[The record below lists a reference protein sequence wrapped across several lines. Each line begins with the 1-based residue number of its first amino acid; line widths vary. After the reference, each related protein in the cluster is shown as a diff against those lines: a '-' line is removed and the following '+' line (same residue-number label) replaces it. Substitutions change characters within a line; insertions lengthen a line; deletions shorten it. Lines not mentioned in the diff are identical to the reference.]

1 MKAPGVSVSE
11 TEEPFEEYAQRMESK
26 DAIVATEWSFL
37 LSLPA
42 EVLQNILFHMDH
54 ATYFTCLLSCKTV
67 FEAAQSRRIVLH
79 HLNRMLGLRLG
90 FEHLDSLNLFESFRR
105 RAAKSMVAAGVLAD
119 ITTYAPSDDLTNISR
134 TVISPGRPTLMAT
147 AHDHG
152 EANIYELGKKMVR
165 FKAELRTETYFDE
178 HLQLGYHMEIVKMA
192 FSPDKD
198 LAVLCR
204 MRTSEEIPSPIV
216 HGRDCEVI
224 VVGTQCFKLVTFHR
238 CYAKTKGY
246 FYSSDELVFH
256 SHSLPFM
263 YFKARSMIY
272 M

>member
-256 SHSLPFM
+256 SHSPPFR
-263 YFKARSMIY
+263 YLKARSMIY